1 MSYILAL
8 DAGTTSVRAIIFD
21 HGARI
26 LGFAQQEIQQ
36 IFPQPGWVEHDSGE
50 IWRAQVA
57 VAVKALGDTGLQP
70 GDIAAVGIANQRET
84 SIVWDRVSGNPICN
98 AIVWQDRRTSKI
110 CDELRAAGHDKI
122 IQQLTGLI
130 LDPYFSATKIA
141 WILDNV
147 PGARAQAEAGRLI
160 CGTVDT
166 WLIWKLTGRNKV
178 HVTDPSN
185 ASRTMLFNI
194 HTGEWDPELLK
205 LFRIPPSMLP
215 TVRSS
220 SEVYGEIV
228 AVPGLRD
235 VALAGAAG
243 DQQAAL
249 FGQMCV
255 LPGMAKNTY
264 GTGCFLLQHTGT
276 QPVASTQGLLTTTA
290 CKIGEKQEFALEGSI
305 FMAGAIVQ
313 WLRDGLRIVRSAQEM
328 DLLAASVPDS
338 GGIVLVPAFTGLGAP
353 HWDPHARGMLI
364 GLTRDTTAAH
374 VARAALEGIAFQVAD
389 LVDAMRLDT
398 GTHLKELRVD
408 GGASRSDPLMQFQA
422 DVLGVPVVRPAI
434 VETTALGAAYLAG
447 LAVGFWHNTDSIA
460 THWQVEK
467 VFHPQMPQDRIT
479 ELRERWDEALG
490 RAKNWENSGKKEK
503 NKI

>member
-1 MSYILAL
+1 M
-8 DAGTTSVRAIIFD
+8 
-21 HGARI
+21 
-26 LGFAQQEIQQ
+26 
-36 IFPQPGWVEHDSGE
+36 
-50 IWRAQVA
+50 
-57 VAVKALGDTGLQP
+57 
-70 GDIAAVGIANQRET
+70 
-84 SIVWDRVSGNPICN
+84 
-98 AIVWQDRRTSKI
+98 
-110 CDELRAAGHDKI
+110 
-122 IQQLTGLI
+122 
-130 LDPYFSATKIA
+130 
-141 WILDNV
+141 
-147 PGARAQAEAGRLI
+147 
-160 CGTVDT
+160 
-166 WLIWKLTGRNKV
+166 
-178 HVTDPSN
+178 TDPSN
-185 ASRTMLFNI
+185 ASRTILFNI
-194 HTGEWDPELLK
+194 HTGKWDPELLK

-220 SEVYGEIV
+220 SEVYGEII
-228 AVPGLRD
+228 AVPGFRNMA
-235 VALAGAAG
+235 VAGAAG

-276 QPVASTQGLLTTTA
+276 QPVASTQRLLTTAA

-313 WLRDGLRIVRSAQEM
+313 WLRDGLRLVRSAQEM

-338 GGIVLVPAFTGLGAP
+338 GGAVLVPAFTGLGAP
-353 HWDPHARGMLI
+353 HWDPYARGMLI

-374 VARAALEGIAFQVAD
+374 VARAALEGVAFQVAD

-398 GTHLKELRVD
+398 GTRLKELRVD

-447 LAVGFWHNTDSIA
+447 LAIGFWQNTDSI
-460 THWQVEK
+460 TKHWQVEK
-467 VFHPQMPQDRIT
+467 VFHPQMPQARIT
-479 ELRERWDEALG
+479 ELRERWHEALS
-490 RAKNWENSGKKEK
+490 RAKNWENSGTKEK

>member
-194 HTGEWDPELLK
+194 HTGKWDPELLT

-220 SEVYGEIV
+220 SEV
-228 AVPGLRD
+228 
-235 VALAGAAG
+235 
-243 DQQAAL
+243 
-249 FGQMCV
+249 
-255 LPGMAKNTY
+255 
-264 GTGCFLLQHTGT
+264 
-276 QPVASTQGLLTTTA
+276 
-290 CKIGEKQEFALEGSI
+290 
-305 FMAGAIVQ
+305 
-313 WLRDGLRIVRSAQEM
+313 
-328 DLLAASVPDS
+328 
-338 GGIVLVPAFTGLGAP
+338 
-353 HWDPHARGMLI
+353 
-364 GLTRDTTAAH
+364 
-374 VARAALEGIAFQVAD
+374 
-389 LVDAMRLDT
+389 
-398 GTHLKELRVD
+398 
-408 GGASRSDPLMQFQA
+408 
-422 DVLGVPVVRPAI
+422 
-434 VETTALGAAYLAG
+434 
-447 LAVGFWHNTDSIA
+447 
-460 THWQVEK
+460 
-467 VFHPQMPQDRIT
+467 
-479 ELRERWDEALG
+479 
-490 RAKNWENSGKKEK
+490 
-503 NKI
+503 